1 MMYTNAA
8 RVPQDGCYAVWKNS
22 YISLL
27 FPRERI
33 KSMASK
39 LPSER
44 IRLSLQCVEYIQQL
58 FHAKDSGYRYNFTRH
73 CVYSKQCAHL
83 FFFFFFQ
90 VFLIG
95 SQHIQ
100 RLREEN
106 KYFEDFIVK

>member
-8 RVPQDGCYAVWKNS
+8 RVPQDGGYAVWKNS

-27 FPRERI
+27 FPRESI
-33 KSMASK
+33 KSMAGK

-73 CVYSKQCAHL
+73 CGYSKQCAHL
-83 FFFFFFQ
+83 FFFFQ

>member
-8 RVPQDGCYAVWKNS
+8 RVPQDGGYAVWKNS

-27 FPRERI
+27 FPRESI
-33 KSMASK
+33 KSMAGK

-73 CVYSKQCAHL
+73 CGYSKQCAHL
-83 FFFFFFQ
+83 FFFFFPGF
-90 VFLIG
+90 
-95 SQHIQ
+95 SN
-100 RLREEN
+100 RLSTYSE
-106 KYFEDFIVK
+106 VKGGK

>member
-1 MMYTNAA
+1 MYTNAA
-8 RVPQDGCYAVWKNS
+8 RVPQDGGYAVWKNS

-27 FPRERI
+27 FPRESI
-33 KSMASK
+33 KSMAGK

-58 FHAKDSGYRYNFTRH
+58 FHAKDSVCTP
-73 CVYSKQCAHL
+73 V
-83 FFFFFFQ
+83 FFFQ

-100 RLREEN
+100 RLRKEN
-106 KYFEDFIVK
+106 KYFEDLLLSDTATLRYED